1 MITGRHA
8 RQGHGSAACRP
19 GAPGKNENSVDCS
32 ALVDQGSLS
41 TAQRFGRFRGR
52 SDYLKFYRF
61 AELFSNMRPSTM
73 RAPTSI
79 RTARDDSARSGT
91 VGQAISLARRLASD
105 CTFATLHFHHRFA
118 LRISRQRHHRI
129 KDQAAQPL
137 LYGKKSSTFCWTHPT
152 CGPQRTR
159 QSVAVAAAFGGK
171 ADAANCSRRGALDFI
186 RVYHSTRSLSCL

>member
-1 MITGRHA
+1 MITGRLA

-19 GAPGKNENSVDCS
+19 GAPAKNENSVDCS

-41 TAQRFGRFRGR
+41 TAQRFGRVRRR
-52 SDYLKFYRF
+52 SGYLKFYRF

-91 VGQAISLARRLASD
+91 VGQAISLARRLASKS
-105 CTFATLHFHHRFA
+105 TFATLHFHLRFA
-118 LRISRQRHHRI
+118 LRISRQHHHRI

-137 LYGKKSSTFCWTHPT
+137 LYGKKARHFVGRIQLVVLSGRASQWPSRQLSGAKRT
-152 CGPQRTR
+152 PQI
-159 QSVAVAAAFGGK
+159 AAA
-171 ADAANCSRRGALDFI
+171 GALDF

>member
-1 MITGRHA
+1 MTTGRHA

-19 GAPGKNENSVDCS
+19 GAPGKNENSVGCS

-52 SDYLKFYRF
+52 SGYLKFYRF

-79 RTARDDSARSGT
+79 RTTRDDSARSGT

-137 LYGKKSSTFCWTHPT
+137 LYGKKARHFAGRIQLVALSARASQWPSRQLSAAKRT
-152 CGPQRTR
+152 PQI
-159 QSVAVAAAFGGK
+159 AAA
-171 ADAANCSRRGALDFI
+171 AELWILSEYIIRPAA
-186 RVYHSTRSLSCL
+186 